1 MKVFIS
7 ISGYIYICDQYQSVC
22 IIISHFMSS
31 VLKKSPME
39 REDVLY
45 VVDELERSLHS
56 KLPERFLQLFMQLHD
71 EHHMQLLFTT
81 HYMKK
86 GT

>member
-1 MKVFIS
+1 
-7 ISGYIYICDQYQSVC
+7 
-22 IIISHFMSS
+22 
-31 VLKKSPME
+31 ME

-86 GT
+86 GTNRTFVPFFAHFYIHSENVCYNNE